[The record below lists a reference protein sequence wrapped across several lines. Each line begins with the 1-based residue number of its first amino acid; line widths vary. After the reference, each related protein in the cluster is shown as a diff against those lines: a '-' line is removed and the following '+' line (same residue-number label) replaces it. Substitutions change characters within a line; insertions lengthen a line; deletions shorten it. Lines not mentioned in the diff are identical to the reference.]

1 MKMRSLT
8 AMIGVLVALGSC
20 SSFNSAYSPQIDDT
34 TMLRGAEL
42 TVYPFLVTTEAY
54 DDVRTASI
62 DVTYAFAN
70 EIIERGTAEVVVAEY
85 VFPSSEQEEI
95 DPADESSEDSLSSDE
110 DVEPKLVATVFTER
124 DLLEY
129 AEGSEDEFFVLG
141 LVEQYNL
148 LEVEYSVFVYRRSD
162 MRIVAQAGGL
172 RRIPWY
178 NVNRSKH
185 LRLLTVRV
193 VDSLGL

>member
-1 MKMRSLT
+1 MKMHSLT

-34 TMLRGAEL
+34 TVLRGAEL

-54 DDVRTASI
+54 DDERTASI

-70 EIIERGTAEVVVAEY
+70 EITERGTAEVVVAEY
-85 VFPSSEQEEI
+85 VFPSQEQET
-95 DPADESSEDSLSSDE
+95 DTADESSEDSLSSDE
-110 DVEPKLVATVFTER
+110 DVEPKLVAMVFTER

-178 NVNRSKH
+178 SVNRSKH
-185 LRLLTVRV
+185 LRLLTARV